1 MCISY
6 VLVMQG
12 APLAQHRDRDDEYD
26 AWLDEE
32 DEAAAAEAVWAEEAK
47 LPLPLGAAAAA
58 AAAGATE
65 AGAAT
70 AAAVVGAAGAL
81 RSSRLLKGEG
91 VDVSLP
97 TRRDVNLQMWCQG
110 EAAEPGSF
118 VRKATLRGGS
128 DRTRNKAT
136 QQEQDKANADAAAAN
151 AGAEEEEEEEDEED
165 EDEAEVSLLVES
177 IDALILEQR
186 DLTFGKRAQ
195 TL

>member
-1 MCISY
+1 
-6 VLVMQG
+6 MQG
-12 APLAQHRDRDDEYD
+12 APLALDQDRDDEYD

-47 LPLPLGAAAAA
+47 LPLPLGAAAAAAA

-151 AGAEEEEEEEDEED
+151 AGAEDKEKDEED

>member
-1 MCISY
+1 
-6 VLVMQG
+6 
-12 APLAQHRDRDDEYD
+12 
-26 AWLDEE
+26 
-32 DEAAAAEAVWAEEAK
+32 
-47 LPLPLGAAAAA
+47 
-58 AAAGATE
+58 
-65 AGAAT
+65 
-70 AAAVVGAAGAL
+70 
-81 RSSRLLKGEG
+81 

-136 QQEQDKANADAAAAN
+136 QQEQDKANAGAAAAN
-151 AGAEEEEEEEDEED
+151 AGAEVKEKEKEKDAED

>member
-1 MCISY
+1 
-6 VLVMQG
+6 MQG
-12 APLAQHRDRDDEYD
+12 APLALDQDRDDEYD

-136 QQEQDKANADAAAAN
+136 QQEQDKANAGAAAAN
-151 AGAEEEEEEEDEED
+151 AGAEDKEKDEEEEEDEED
-165 EDEAEVSLLVES
+165 EAAEEEAEVSLLVES

>member
-1 MCISY
+1 
-6 VLVMQG
+6 MQG
-12 APLAQHRDRDDEYD
+12 APLALDQDRDDEYD

-47 LPLPLGAAAAA
+47 LPLPLGAAAAAA

-151 AGAEEEEEEEDEED
+151 AGAEDKEKDEED

>member
-1 MCISY
+1 
-6 VLVMQG
+6 MQG
-12 APLAQHRDRDDEYD
+12 APLAQHQDRDDEYD

-47 LPLPLGAAAAA
+47 LPLPLGAAAAAA

-151 AGAEEEEEEEDEED
+151 AGAEDKEKDEED